1 MKSNFNPTHLDKM
14 GMVSTNGQQ
23 TKVQIFKVTSPGH
36 FLGTLTMCEALHWS
50 GDTEIKEGVS
60 GPKELTAFWI

>member
-23 TKVQIFKVTSPGH
+23 TKVEIFKVSSPGH
-36 FLGTLTMCEALHWS
+36 FLGTLT
-50 GDTEIKEGVS
+50 V
-60 GPKELTAFWI
+60 